1 MAEFLGLEILTDA
14 MLIGM
19 WKIEVF
25 IFMMSFNASIVYLV
39 WFLNKLSIDL
49 VLLFIEMKCRYF
61 KGKHTKQKSKAVQA
75 VLCPGK

>member
-39 WFLNKLSIDL
+39 WFLNKLSLIGIAFYRNEVY
-49 VLLFIEMKCRYF
+49 VL
-61 KGKHTKQKSKAVQA
+61 
-75 VLCPGK
+75 